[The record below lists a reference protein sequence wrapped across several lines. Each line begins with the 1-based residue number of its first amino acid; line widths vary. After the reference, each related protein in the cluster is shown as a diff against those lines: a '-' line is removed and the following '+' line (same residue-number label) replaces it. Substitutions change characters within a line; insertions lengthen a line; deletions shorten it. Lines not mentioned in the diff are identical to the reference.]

1 MTQPRFLADEDLR
14 AAIRSAVL
22 RHDPRVEFPTI
33 VQMGWGGRP
42 DDAILDLAA
51 AHGLIVV
58 SHDMRTMPGV
68 AAERIR
74 RSAPMAGL
82 MVAPQ
87 LYPVSPIA
95 DELIL
100 IWFAST
106 AEEWIGR
113 IEYLPL

>member
-1 MTQPRFLADEDLR
+1 
-14 AAIRSAVL
+14 
-22 RHDPRVEFPTI
+22 
-33 VQMGWGGRP
+33 
-42 DDAILDLAA
+42 
-51 AHGLIVV
+51 
-58 SHDMRTMPGV
+58 
-68 AAERIR
+68 
-74 RSAPMAGL
+74 MAGL